1 MWRHLLE
8 IYQESRLNAGTPAC
22 LFAETLIFNEGWLLR
37 SVLQAWKVGGARR
50 GLPFLV
56 SRESVARTSLHPGKM
71 QSLRWTK
78 LGIAA
83 LRYY

>member
-8 IYQESRLNAGTPAC
+8 IYKESRLNAGQPEC

-37 SVLQAWKVGGARR
+37 SALKEWKVGGARR

-56 SRESVARTSLHPGKM
+56 RREAVARTSVHPGEHAVSSVD
-71 QSLRWTK
+71 QAGDCHPR
-78 LGIAA
+78 
-83 LRYY
+83 